1 MLEVG
6 KIMVHKAHGICTIKE
21 ILQIGGN
28 DYYKL
33 VPSFDEGMS
42 IFVPVSKEKE
52 FLREVLTKDQADELV
67 TYMNSID
74 NTIID
79 DTKERRDS
87 FHKKLSSG
95 NLKEI
100 AYMCYKLYLLKKVK
114 LNSNAKFCLTDS
126 VMFDKAHKMLFDELA
141 LAYKIDRDKIV
152 DFVRLKLQLDIQQ

>member
-1 MLEVG
+1 MMLGIG
-6 KIMVHKAHGICTIKE
+6 KVMVHKAHGICTIKE

-52 FLREVLTKDQADELV
+52 FLREVIDKNQADDLV
-67 TYMNSID
+67 DYMNNLDDS
-74 NTIID
+74 IID
-79 DTKERRDS
+79 DSKERRDS

-95 NLKEI
+95 DLKEI
-100 AYMCYKLYLLKKVK
+100 AYMCYKLYLLKKAK

-126 VMFDKAHKMLFDELA
+126 VMFDKAQKMLFDELA
-141 LAYKIDRDKIV
+141 LAYKIDRNKIV
-152 DFVRLKLQLDIQQ
+152 DYIRLRLELDN

>member
-1 MLEVG
+1 MLGIG
-6 KIMVHKAHGICTIKE
+6 KVMVHKAHGICTIKE

-52 FLREVLTKDQADELV
+52 FLREVIDKNQADDLV
-67 TYMNSID
+67 DYMNNLDDS
-74 NTIID
+74 IID
-79 DTKERRDS
+79 DSKERRDS

-95 NLKEI
+95 DLKEI
-100 AYMCYKLYLLKKVK
+100 AYMCYKLYLLKKAK

-141 LAYKIDRDKIV
+141 LAYKIDRNKIV
-152 DFVRLKLQLDIQQ
+152 DYIRLRLELDN

>member
-1 MLEVG
+1 MMLGIG
-6 KIMVHKAHGICTIKE
+6 KVMVHKAHGICTIKE

-52 FLREVLTKDQADELV
+52 FLREVIDKNQADDLV
-67 TYMNSID
+67 DYMNNLDDS
-74 NTIID
+74 IID
-79 DTKERRDS
+79 DSKERRDS

-95 NLKEI
+95 DLKEI
-100 AYMCYKLYLLKKVK
+100 AYMCYKLYLLKKAK

-126 VMFDKAHKMLFDELA
+126 IMFDKAHKMLFDELA
-141 LAYKIDRDKIV
+141 LAYKIDRNKIV
-152 DFVRLKLQLDIQQ
+152 DYIRLRLELDN

>member
-1 MLEVG
+1 MLGIG
-6 KIMVHKAHGICTIKE
+6 KVMVHKAHGICTIKE

-42 IFVPVSKEKE
+42 IFVPISKEKE
-52 FLREVLTKDQADELV
+52 FLREVIDKNQADDLV
-67 TYMNSID
+67 DYMNNLDDS
-74 NTIID
+74 IID
-79 DTKERRDS
+79 DSKERRDS

-95 NLKEI
+95 DLKEI
-100 AYMCYKLYLLKKVK
+100 AYMCYKLYLLKKAK

-141 LAYKIDRDKIV
+141 LAYKMDRNKIV
-152 DFVRLKLQLDIQQ
+152 DYIRLRLELDN

>member
-1 MLEVG
+1 MLGIG
-6 KIMVHKAHGICTIKE
+6 KVMVHKAHGICTIKE

-52 FLREVLTKDQADELV
+52 FLREVIDKNQADDLV
-67 TYMNSID
+67 DYMNNLDDS
-74 NTIID
+74 IID
-79 DTKERRDS
+79 DSKERRDS

-95 NLKEI
+95 DLKEI
-100 AYMCYKLYLLKKVK
+100 AYMCYKLYLLKKAK

-141 LAYKIDRDKIV
+141 LAYKMDRNKIV
-152 DFVRLKLQLDIQQ
+152 DYIRLRLELDN

>member
-1 MLEVG
+1 MMLGIG
-6 KIMVHKAHGICTIKE
+6 KVMVHKAHGICTIKE

-52 FLREVLTKDQADELV
+52 FLREVIDKNQADDLV
-67 TYMNSID
+67 DYMNNLDDS
-74 NTIID
+74 IID
-79 DTKERRDS
+79 DSKERRDS

-95 NLKEI
+95 DLKEI
-100 AYMCYKLYLLKKVK
+100 AYMCYKLYLLKKAK

-141 LAYKIDRDKIV
+141 LAYKIDRNKIV
-152 DFVRLKLQLDIQQ
+152 DYIRLRLELDN

>member
-1 MLEVG
+1 MLEIG
-6 KIMVHKAHGICTIKE
+6 KVMVHKAHGICTIKE

-52 FLREVLTKDQADELV
+52 FLREVIDKNQADDLV
-67 TYMNSID
+67 DYMNNLDDS
-74 NTIID
+74 IID
-79 DTKERRDS
+79 DSKERRDS

-95 NLKEI
+95 DLKEI
-100 AYMCYKLYLLKKVK
+100 AYMCYKLYLLKKAK

-141 LAYKIDRDKIV
+141 LAYKIDRNKIV
-152 DFVRLKLQLDIQQ
+152 DYIRLRLELDN

>member
-1 MLEVG
+1 MLGIG
-6 KIMVHKAHGICTIKE
+6 KVMVHKAHGICTIKE
-21 ILQIGGN
+21 ILQIDGN

-52 FLREVLTKDQADELV
+52 FLREVIDKNQADDLV
-67 TYMNSID
+67 DYMNNLDDS
-74 NTIID
+74 IID
-79 DTKERRDS
+79 DSKERRDS

-95 NLKEI
+95 DLKEI
-100 AYMCYKLYLLKKVK
+100 AYMCYKLYLLKKAK

-141 LAYKIDRDKIV
+141 LAYKIDRNKIV
-152 DFVRLKLQLDIQQ
+152 DYIRLRLELDN

>member
-1 MLEVG
+1 MMLGIG
-6 KIMVHKAHGICTIKE
+6 KVMVHKAHGICTIKE
-21 ILQIGGN
+21 ILQIDGN

-52 FLREVLTKDQADELV
+52 FLREVIDKNQADDLV
-67 TYMNSID
+67 DYMNNLDDS
-74 NTIID
+74 IID
-79 DTKERRDS
+79 DSKERRDS

-95 NLKEI
+95 DLKEI
-100 AYMCYKLYLLKKVK
+100 AYMCYKLYLLKKAK

-141 LAYKIDRDKIV
+141 LAYKIDRNKIV
-152 DFVRLKLQLDIQQ
+152 DYIRLRLELDN

>member
-1 MLEVG
+1 MLGIG
-6 KIMVHKAHGICTIKE
+6 KVMVHKAHGICTIKE

-52 FLREVLTKDQADELV
+52 FLREVIDKNQADDLV
-67 TYMNSID
+67 DYMNNLDDS
-74 NTIID
+74 IID
-79 DTKERRDS
+79 DSKERRDS

-95 NLKEI
+95 DLKEI
-100 AYMCYKLYLLKKVK
+100 AYMCYKLYLLKKAK

-126 VMFDKAHKMLFDELA
+126 IMFDKAHKMLFDELA
-141 LAYKIDRDKIV
+141 LAYKIDRNKIV
-152 DFVRLKLQLDIQQ
+152 DYIRLRLELDN

>member
-1 MLEVG
+1 MLGIG
-6 KIMVHKAHGICTIKE
+6 KVMVHKAHGICTIKE

-42 IFVPVSKEKE
+42 IFVPISKEKE
-52 FLREVLTKDQADELV
+52 FLREVIDKNQADDLV
-67 TYMNSID
+67 DYMNNLDDS
-74 NTIID
+74 IID
-79 DTKERRDS
+79 DSKERRDS

-95 NLKEI
+95 DLKEI
-100 AYMCYKLYLLKKVK
+100 AYMCYKLYLLKKAK

-141 LAYKIDRDKIV
+141 LAYKIDRNKIV
-152 DFVRLKLQLDIQQ
+152 DYIRLRLELDN

>member
-1 MLEVG
+1 MMLGIG
-6 KIMVHKAHGICTIKE
+6 KVMVHKAHGICTIKE

-52 FLREVLTKDQADELV
+52 FLREVIDKNQADDLV
-67 TYMNSID
+67 DYMNNLDDS
-74 NTIID
+74 IID
-79 DTKERRDS
+79 DSKERRDS

-95 NLKEI
+95 DLKEI
-100 AYMCYKLYLLKKVK
+100 AYMCYKLYLLKKAK

-141 LAYKIDRDKIV
+141 LAYKMDRNKIV
-152 DFVRLKLQLDIQQ
+152 DYIRLRLELDN

>member
-1 MLEVG
+1 MLGIG
-6 KIMVHKAHGICTIKE
+6 KVMVHKAHGICTIKE

-52 FLREVLTKDQADELV
+52 FLREVIDKNQADDLV
-67 TYMNSID
+67 DYMNNLDDS
-74 NTIID
+74 IID
-79 DTKERRDS
+79 DSKERRDS

-95 NLKEI
+95 DLKEI
-100 AYMCYKLYLLKKVK
+100 AYMCYKLYLLKKAK
-114 LNSNAKFCLTDS
+114 LNSNAKFCLTYS

-141 LAYKIDRDKIV
+141 LAYKIDRNKIV
-152 DFVRLKLQLDIQQ
+152 DYIRLRLELDN

>member
-1 MLEVG
+1 MMLGIG
-6 KIMVHKAHGICTIKE
+6 KVMVHKAHGICTIKE

-42 IFVPVSKEKE
+42 IFVPISKEKE
-52 FLREVLTKDQADELV
+52 FLREVIDKNQADDLV
-67 TYMNSID
+67 DYMNNLDDS
-74 NTIID
+74 IID
-79 DTKERRDS
+79 DSKERRDS

-95 NLKEI
+95 DLKEI
-100 AYMCYKLYLLKKVK
+100 AYMCYKLYLLKKAK

-141 LAYKIDRDKIV
+141 LAYKIDRNKIV
-152 DFVRLKLQLDIQQ
+152 DYIRLRLELDN

>member
-1 MLEVG
+1 MLGIG
-6 KIMVHKAHGICTIKE
+6 KVMVHKAHGICTIKE

-42 IFVPVSKEKE
+42 IFVRVSKEKE
-52 FLREVLTKDQADELV
+52 FLREVIDKNQADDLV
-67 TYMNSID
+67 DYMNNLDDS
-74 NTIID
+74 IID
-79 DTKERRDS
+79 DSKERRDS

-95 NLKEI
+95 DLKEI
-100 AYMCYKLYLLKKVK
+100 AYMCYKLYLLKKAK

-141 LAYKIDRDKIV
+141 LAYKIDRNKIV
-152 DFVRLKLQLDIQQ
+152 DYIRLRLELDN